1 MTKSSSSLLCVAVS
15 ALVILSGGAYA
26 KDSAQVDGTR
36 IAAADTEPGNWMSS
50 GRSYDE
56 QRFSPLDKV
65 NAGNVSKLGLAWT
78 YKLDIDRAAEGTPVV
93 VDGVMYATGAFSFVY
108 ALDARS
114 GKLLWKYDPKVPR
127 EKAANACCDVGNR
140 GVAVRKGK
148 VYVGAFDGRLI
159 ALDAKSGKKVWETD
173 TTPDHTRSYSITG
186 APLIIKD
193 KVLIGNGGA
202 EFGVRGYI
210 SAFDAETGKLAWRFY
225 TVPGDPKLPAESAAM
240 EMARKTWSGDKYFAE
255 GGGGTV
261 WNAIAYDPSL
271 NLVYFGTGNGVEWNR
286 VARGE
291 AKSATNLFLAS
302 IVAVNADTG
311 EYAWH
316 YQEVPGDMWDYDAD
330 ESIVLADLPVGGKMR
345 KVLLQAPKNGFFYIL
360 DRATGE
366 LLSAEKYT
374 IATWATKVDLK
385 TGMPQI
391 DDAASDWTSGAKVV
405 MPGPLGG
412 HNWQPMSYSPRTGL
426 VYIPAQEAAALLA
439 PDNDAVFDA
448 RTGVWN
454 LGTQPL
460 ALPEDPKQ
468 LQPVIDSYKGRLV
481 AWDPVTQKQVWSQQY
496 TTPWNGGT
504 LSTGGNLVFQ
514 GTADGRFVAYAADSG
529 KKLWESP
536 ANSGVMAGPMSYT
549 VGGEQYVAV
558 LAGWGGAFPLAYGSL
573 SLNAKVRPESRVLV
587 YKLGGKASLPPP
599 KHAPATQPTPPA
611 LTADAATVN
620 KGRDLFNGNCGVCH
634 GLSAVSGGVVPD
646 LRYLTPEK
654 HNIFP
659 GIVYGARASRG
670 MPSFA
675 GRLKPEDVDAIHQY
689 LIKRGHDLQDELKAA
704 DAAKPGEPMKTVAK
718 TP

>member
-1 MTKSSSSLLCVAVS
+1 LALS
-15 ALVILSGGAYA
+15 ALLGISGAASA
-26 KDSAQVDGTR
+26 KGTAQVDSAR
-36 IAAADTEPGNWMSS
+36 IAAADSEPGNWMSS
-50 GRSYDE
+50 GRSYNE
-56 QRFSPLDKV
+56 QRYSPLEQI
-65 NAGNVSKLGLAWT
+65 NAGNVSSLGLAWT
-78 YKLDIDRAAEGTPVV
+78 WKLDVDRAAEATPVV
-93 VDGVMYATGAFSFVY
+93 VDGVMYTTGAFSFVY

-127 EKAANACCDVGNR
+127 AKAGNACCDVGNR
-140 GVAVRKGK
+140 GVAVRHGK

-159 ALDAKSGKKVWETD
+159 ALDARSGRKVWETD
-173 TTPDHTRSYSITG
+173 TTPDHSRSYSITG
-186 APLIIKD
+186 APLIVKD

-202 EFGVRGYI
+202 EYGVRGYI

-225 TVPGDPKLPAESAAM
+225 TVPGDPNKPAENAAL

-261 WNAIAYDPSL
+261 WNAIAYDPAL
-271 NLVYFGTGNGVEWNR
+271 NLVYFGTGNGVDWNR

-291 AKSATNLFLAS
+291 SKEASNLFLSS

-330 ESIVLADLPVGGKMR
+330 ESIVLADLSIDGKPR
-345 KVLLQAPKNGFFYIL
+345 KVLLHAPKDGFFYVL

-366 LLSAEKYT
+366 LLSAEKYAT
-374 IATWATKVDLK
+374 ATWASKVDLK
-385 TGMPQI
+385 TGKPQV
-391 DDAASDWTSGAKVV
+391 DESAADWTSGAKVV
-405 MPGPLGG
+405 MPGPLGA
-412 HNWQPMSYSPRTGL
+412 HNWQPMSFSPKTGL

-439 PDNDAVFDA
+439 PDNDAVFDTH
-448 RTGVWN
+448 TGAWN

-468 LQPVIDSYKGRLV
+468 VQPIIDSYKGRLV
-481 AWDPVTQKQVWSQQY
+481 AWDPVAQKQVWAQEY
-496 TTPWNGGT
+496 RTPWNGGT
-504 LSTGGNLVFQ
+504 LSTAGNLVFQ

-549 VGGEQYVAV
+549 VHGEQYVAV
-558 LAGWGGAFPLAYGSL
+558 LAGWGGAFPLAYGAI
-573 SLNAKVRPESRVLV
+573 SLNARVRPESRVLV
-587 YKLGGKASLPPP
+587 YKIGGSATLPPP
-599 KHAPATQPTPPA
+599 KNAPAAQPAPPP
-611 LTADAATVN
+611 LTADANTVN
-620 KGRDLFNGNCGVCH
+620 HGRDLFNGNCGVCH

-654 HNIFP
+654 HDIFP
-659 GIVYGARASRG
+659 GIVYGARANRG

-675 GRLKPEDVDAIHQY
+675 GRLKPEEVDAIHQY
-689 LIKRGHDLQDELKAA
+689 LIKRAHDLQDELKGSGAGT
-704 DAAKPGEPMKTVAK
+704 AAKAP
-718 TP
+718 

>member
-1 MTKSSSSLLCVAVS
+1 MTITVRILPCLAAFALMLVGAS
-15 ALVILSGGAYA
+15 ASGKGGPQV
-26 KDSAQVDGTR
+26 DSAR
-36 IAAADTEPGNWMSS
+36 IAAADAEPGNWMSS

-56 QRFSPLDKV
+56 QRFSPLDKI
-65 NAGNVSKLGLAWT
+65 NAENVSSLGLAWT
-78 YKLDIDRAAEGTPVV
+78 YKLDVDRAAEATPVV
-93 VDGVMYATGAFSFVY
+93 VDGVMYTTGAFSFVY

-114 GKLLWKYDPKVPR
+114 GKLLWKYDPQVPR
-127 EKAANACCDVGNR
+127 AKAANACCDVGNR

-159 ALDAKSGKKVWETD
+159 ALDARNGKKLWETD
-173 TTPDHTRSYSITG
+173 TVPDHSRSYSITG
-186 APLIIKD
+186 APLIVKD

-202 EFGVRGYI
+202 EYGVRGYI

-225 TVPGDPKLPAESAAM
+225 TVPGDPKLPAENPAM

-261 WNAIAYDPSL
+261 WNAIAYDPQL
-271 NLVYFGTGNGVEWNR
+271 NLVYFGTGNGVDWNR
-286 VARGE
+286 AARGE
-291 AKSATNLFLAS
+291 SKDAADLFLAS

-311 EYAWH
+311 AYAWH

-330 ESIVLADLPVGGKMR
+330 ESIVLADLNIGGKPR
-345 KVLLQAPKNGFFYIL
+345 KVLLQAPKNGFFYVL

-366 LLSAEKYT
+366 LLSAEKFAP
-374 IATWATKVDLK
+374 ATWASKVDLK
-385 TGMPQI
+385 TGKPQI
-391 DDAASDWTSGAKVV
+391 DDAASDWTSGPKLV
-405 MPGPLGG
+405 MPGPLGA
-412 HNWQPMSYSPRTGL
+412 HNWQPMSYSPKTGL

-439 PDNDAVFDA
+439 PDNDATFDA
-448 RTGVWN
+448 HTGAWN

-468 LQPVIDSYKGRLV
+468 LQPVIDSYKGRLL
-481 AWDPVTQKQVWSQQY
+481 AWDPVAQKQVWAQEY
-496 TTPWNGGT
+496 KTPWNGGT
-504 LSTGGNLVFQ
+504 L
-514 GTADGRFVAYAADSG
+514 GTAGN
-529 KKLWESP
+529 P
-536 ANSGVMAGPMSYT
+536 ANSGVMAGPMSYN

-599 KHAPATQPTPPA
+599 KNAPAAPPEPPP
-611 LTADAATVN
+611 LTADANTVN
-620 KGRDLFNGNCGVCH
+620 HGRDLYNGNCGVCH

-646 LRYLTPEK
+646 LRYLSPEK
-654 HNIFP
+654 HAIFP
-659 GIVYGARASRG
+659 GIVFGARASRG

-675 GRLKPEDVDAIHQY
+675 GRLKPDEIEAIHQY
-689 LIKRGHDLQDELKAA
+689 LIKRAHDFQDELKTAQMA
-704 DAAKPGEPMKTVAK
+704 R